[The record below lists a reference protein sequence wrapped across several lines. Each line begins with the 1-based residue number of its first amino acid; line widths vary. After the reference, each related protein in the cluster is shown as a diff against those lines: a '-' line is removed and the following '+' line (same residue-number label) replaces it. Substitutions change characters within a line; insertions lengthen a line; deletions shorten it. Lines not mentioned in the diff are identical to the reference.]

1 MEGHLYLQKC
11 DQSRTWI
18 STGKGA
24 GAHLSDWAYKNRA
37 CQYINLQISWLFAD
51 KLWPWNFP
59 LLLNIQWGI
68 LYYSY
73 RTKIFT
79 TKKMSCYV
87 TGCSL
92 CPHALFSQA
101 RIYMYDLFFLLLFI
115 FWIHTHYKI
124 CNNHLFVFFVW
135 WTNTYSIKDRMVE
148 VGHINWD
155 TYM

>member
-79 TKKMSCYV
+79 TKKWAVMWRGVVYAHM
-87 TGCSL
+87 L
-92 CPHALFSQA
+92 CFHRPGYICMISFFYYFLFFGF
-101 RIYMYDLFFLLLFI
+101 ILTIKFVIIICLFFLSGEPT
-115 FWIHTHYKI
+115 HTASKI
-124 CNNHLFVFFVW
+124 EW
-135 WTNTYSIKDRMVE
+135 WKLDI
-148 VGHINWD
+148 
-155 TYM
+155 